1 LVALLRE
8 AGLRLV
14 DLCEPGKR
22 TTKQLVSM
30 ETLRKWRRGRRASID
45 SLTLVAAEL
54 TKHARRSVDWR
65 DLVEDGDIDAP
76 HVAGTLDDQRSSVVG
91 PGAGVIAANADRHM
105 NRRST

>member
-1 LVALLRE
+1 
-8 AGLRLV
+8 V